1 MARLPN
7 PGGDAGS
14 WGKILNDFLAVEHN
28 SDGTLRRGHEITS
41 AVEDATA
48 TTKGRVQLSGD
59 LGGTA
64 SGPAVKNRL
73 RVFDVTDFGG
83 TADGLANDAVA
94 VKDAADAA
102 QEAGGGIV
110 QLMAGTH
117 AISASLTGAYQ
128 NIHFKGYHGKTTLKA
143 VASFTNGI
151 INLDAANN
159 TVENIIF
166 EDIIFDVNE
175 QPSVHGVSV
184 KGGSYAAGAYAKNI
198 TFRNCMF
205 KNLATSDI
213 GLITLYSGRGNSD
226 RGAVTNIRMEHCV
239 FDTTIKYHWYA
250 RGGSIENISFYQ
262 CTFKN
267 SQYGCIAFYQ
277 PAKEDE
283 ALAPGV
289 RSNRNWSIDSCMF
302 ENNHLSST
310 ALGALI
316 GDFTDSN
323 RTGIRT
329 LRITNSYFKGKG
341 AGNTTIEQY
350 AMSVHSTW
358 DLVIQGNTFW
368 KIRSAFNI
376 GQSYNGPFYEEDG
389 DQMVRIKDNVF
400 YQCYNIVDH
409 DSEFFAEWSGN
420 TFKEIT
426 HAGIWGYSRHWPS
439 SYHHNFFYN
448 TPTDATAGTTF
459 RAAAFYIT
467 GRNGVSIDSNTIIDD
482 RLLGNPSTA
491 PTLSST
497 SGGSLGVRT
506 YYVAYAWVN
515 DTGQTLSSTESI
527 LTLADGQLLSFTHPY
542 SDTYGPPTGAKAV
555 NIYVGTSSGSKT
567 LQASVPTAWHQETQ
581 DVSTNTFGPVTW
593 TEPATGLVSGAAL
606 PSVNTTATIMKYG
619 IYEETSESSGPR
631 YINTY
636 TNNQFYGV
644 PKVNAIKQNSAFVS
658 NIVNNIVFPSTATTA
673 YRLLG
678 IDINPNG
685 ARTDTGSG
693 DDLKI
698 IAEGAASG
706 ATNGNGGDVL
716 IKGGIVTG
724 SGSSAIRFFTTGGSG
739 TGTTDHAV
747 AERMNLSGAQNGRLA
762 IGTGAITGSADGIT
776 LGGEVDRSLFVARRT
791 VSGGV
796 GRSLTVQS
804 GGALAGDANKDAGSL
819 ILSTGTSTGTG
830 AASVQIKIAKAGS
843 SGSADNTPSTVATFD
858 GNGASV
864 TRLSITTPSVPTTA
878 TSTGIVGEIAWDG
891 TYLYVCTA
899 TNTWKRTA
907 IASW

>member
-28 SDGTLRRGHEITS
+28 SDGTLRRGHEITN
-41 AVEDATA
+41 ATEDATS
-48 TTKGRVQLSGD
+48 TTKGRLQLSGD

-64 SGPAVKNRL
+64 SSPTVKNRL
-73 RVFDVTDFGG
+73 RVYDVTDFGG
-83 TADGLANDAVA
+83 AADGAASDSTAIKAV
-94 VKDAADAA
+94 ADAA
-102 QEAGGGIV
+102 HQAGGGTI
-110 QLMAGTH
+110 QLMAGVH
-117 AISASLTGAYQ
+117 AIGSSIGGAYQ
-128 NIHFKGYHGKTTLKA
+128 NLHFKGYAGKTILKA
-143 VASFTNGI
+143 TSSFTNGI
-151 INLDAANN
+151 INLDAASS

-166 EDIIFDVNE
+166 EDIIFDVNS
-175 QPSVHGVSV
+175 QANVHGVSI
-184 KGGSYAAGAYAKNI
+184 KGGSYAAGSYAKNI
-198 TFRNCMF
+198 TFRNCVF
-205 KNLATSDI
+205 KNLATNDI
-213 GLITLYSGRGNSD
+213 GLITLYSGRGTSD
-226 RGAVTNIRMEHCV
+226 RGAVSNVRMEHCV

-250 RGGSIENISFYQ
+250 RGGSVENISFYH

-289 RSNRNWSIDSCMF
+289 RSNRNWSIDRCMF
-302 ENNHLSST
+302 ENNHLSGT

-329 LRITNSYFKGKG
+329 LRLTNNYFKGNG

-350 AMSVHSTW
+350 AMSIHSSW
-358 DLVIQGNTFW
+358 DVTIQNNTFW

-376 GQSYNGPFYEEDG
+376 GQSYNGPFYQEDG

-448 TPTDATAGTTF
+448 TPTDPAAGTTF

-467 GRNGVSIDSNTIIDD
+467 GRNGVRIDSNTIIDD
-482 RLLGNPSTA
+482 RLLPNPSTA
-491 PTLSST
+491 PILGST
-497 SGGSLGVRT
+497 AGGSLGVRT
-506 YYVAYAWVN
+506 YYVAYTWAN
-515 DTGQTLSSTESI
+515 DTGETISSVES
-527 LTLADGQLLSFTHPY
+527 TQVLADGQLLTFTHPY
-542 SDTYGPPTGAKAV
+542 SDSYGPPTGAKTV
-555 NIYVGTSSGSKT
+555 NIYVGTSSGAKS
-567 LQASVPTAWHQETQ
+567 LQASVPTAWQQETQ
-581 DVSTNTFGPVTW
+581 DITTNTFGPVTW
-593 TEPATGLVSGAAL
+593 TEPPSGLVTGTAP
-606 PSVNTTATIMKYG
+606 PSSNTTTTIMKYG
-619 IYEETSESSGPR
+619 IYEESSESSGPH

-644 PKVNAIKQNSAFVS
+644 PKANAIKLTSAFTS
-658 NIVNNIVFPSTATTA
+658 NVVNNIVFPNTSTTV

-678 IDINPNG
+678 ADINPNS
-685 ARTDTGSG
+685 ARTDAGSG

-698 IAEGAASG
+698 IAEGAAQG

-716 IKGGIVTG
+716 IKGGVVTG
-724 SGSSAIRFFTTGGSG
+724 SGSSAIRFFTTGGSSAG
-739 TGTTDHAV
+739 TADHAV

-762 IGTGAITGSADGIT
+762 IGTGATTGATDGIT
-776 LGGEVDRSLFVARRT
+776 LGGEVDRSLFMARRT

-796 GRSLTVQS
+796 GRSLTIQS
-804 GGALAGDANKDAGSL
+804 GGAFAGDTNKDAGNL
-819 ILSTGTSTGTG
+819 ILSTGTATGTG
-830 AASVQIKIAKAGS
+830 AASVQVKVAK
-843 SGSADNTPSTVATFD
+843 SGASGNADNTPATVATFD
-858 GNGASV
+858 SNGASLARLFV
-864 TRLSITTPSVPTTA
+864 TAPSIPASA
-878 TSTGIVGEIAWDG
+878 ASTGTPGEIAWDA
-891 TYLYVCTA
+891 TYIYVCTA
-899 TNTWKRTA
+899 TNTWKRTTL
-907 IASW
+907 ASW